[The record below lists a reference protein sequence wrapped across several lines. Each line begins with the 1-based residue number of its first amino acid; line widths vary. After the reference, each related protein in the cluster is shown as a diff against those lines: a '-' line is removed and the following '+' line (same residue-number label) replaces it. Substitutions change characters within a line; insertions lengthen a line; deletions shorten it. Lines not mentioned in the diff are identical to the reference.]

1 MTHKYDGERSTVFLL
16 SGGAG
21 RIVTAVPALE
31 KYARLNP
38 EDDFKVL
45 IYGWSSLYWNHP
57 ILQERTF
64 DADQKGIFDLVI
76 KNGNLYQPE
85 PYHRWTYYNQQKS
98 LIEAFDEEINDTH
111 DHSDLTKPNLYLH
124 SNEKNSAKTY
134 LDNVRK
140 EFKREKLVVLQPFG
154 ATANV
159 DENGVF
165 SDPTQRSLN
174 PDTYLK
180 IVQKLPKSWGVLY
193 MGPPQL
199 IHKDDQNTLVPQ
211 NLDMRSW
218 MGLISQVD
226 YFVGVDSLGQHMARA
241 FDKDGLVIMG
251 STFEKNVSYS
261 NHFKFYRNENAH
273 AKYSPIRIGGMDG
286 QMADRLNDEVMNF
299 SEKQID
305 DIVRII
311 KKNIR

>member
-1 MTHKYDGERSTVFLL
+1 MTHRYDGERNTVFLL

-21 RIVTAVPALE
+21 RIVTAIPALE

-38 EDDFKVL
+38 QDDFKVL
-45 IYGWSSLYWNHP
+45 IYGWASLYWNHP

-76 KNGNLYQPE
+76 KNSNLYQPE

-98 LIEAFDEEINDTH
+98 LIEAFDEEINSTN

-124 SNEKNSAKTY
+124 SNEKNSAKAY
-134 LDNVRK
+134 LDNLRK
-140 EFKREKLVVLQPFG
+140 EFKRNKVVVLQPFG

-159 DENGVF
+159 NEEGVF
-165 SDPTQRSLN
+165 SDDTQRSLS

-180 IVQKLPKSWGVLY
+180 IVKKLPKTWGVLF
-193 MGPPQL
+193 MGPSQL
-199 IHKDDQNTLVPQ
+199 IHQDDKNTLVPQ

-218 MGLISQVD
+218 MGIINEAD
-226 YFVGVDSLGQHMARA
+226 YFLGIDSLGQHIARA

-251 STFEKNVSYS
+251 STFEDNVSYPD
-261 NHFKFYRNENAH
+261 HFKFYRNKNAH
-273 AKYSPIRIGGMDG
+273 AKYSPIRIGGLDG

-299 SEKQID
+299 SENQID
-305 DIVRII
+305 DIVRIV